1 MSSVLCNAACYHEDN
16 FPFDKPILKYTQ
28 YLHPE
33 KRNSISSTSG
43 ISNIA
48 LHITKALENVLEGV
62 FQVSCATSKEQVC
75 HIIRKEWLSYQ
86 LEDISESL
94 YTINSSQPTLLLQ
107 PVSSDWSNIQNN
119 TAQLSGSKSP
129 HFIRIDHYWSKIG
142 KICDD
147 GEQYKFKHLASLA
160 NCVLSLSHGNAAP
173 ERNFLLNKK
182 LLNIHGTSI
191 QYKTITDLRIG
202 LLR

>member
-1 MSSVLCNAACYHEDN
+1 M
-16 FPFDKPILKYTQ
+16 
-28 YLHPE
+28 
-33 KRNSISSTSG
+33 
-43 ISNIA
+43 
-48 LHITKALENVLEGV
+48 
-62 FQVSCATSKEQVC
+62 
-75 HIIRKEWLSYQ
+75 
-86 LEDISESL
+86 EDISESL
-94 YTINSSQPTLLLQ
+94 CTINSSQPTLLLQ
-107 PVSSDWSNIQNN
+107 PVSSDWSNIQND
-119 TAQLSGSKSP
+119 TAQLGGSKSP

-191 QYKTITDLRIG
+191 QYKTVTALRIG